1 MVCGSEYGRDCD
13 MAAGRAKPKMRTIDI
28 HNHPNWQGH
37 DTDALVA
44 DMDRNRIAQTWLLS
58 WEMPAEEFEAA
69 PHYYDRL
76 DPRAAASPREAGLP
90 LWMVVEGMQRHPG
103 RLIGGWAPDPRD
115 RHARARL
122 QAAVALHG
130 IRVYGELK
138 CRMRYD
144 SPDAISMFRFCA
156 ALRLP
161 VLFHL
166 EAPAYRLRRQSA
178 APYPWTEWYG
188 GEIGVVDT
196 MCRLCPDT
204 RFIGHG
210 PGFWRE
216 LSADD
221 GESDQPY
228 PDGPVGEGGALPRL
242 LRTHANLYA
251 DLSAGSGGNA
261 LKRDRPHARRFLDE
275 FQDRVM
281 FGRDT
286 FNCDLYDILVG
297 LRLPQKIM
305 RKILYG
311 NAGKILG

>member
-58 WEMPAEEFEAA
+58 WEMPA
-69 PHYYDRL
+69 Y
-76 DPRAAASPREAGLP
+76 
-90 LWMVVEGMQRHPG
+90 
-103 RLIGGWAPDPRD
+103 
-115 RHARARL
+115 
-122 QAAVALHG
+122 
-130 IRVYGELK
+130 
-138 CRMRYD
+138 
-144 SPDAISMFRFCA
+144 
-156 ALRLP
+156 
-161 VLFHL
+161 
-166 EAPAYRLRRQSA
+166 
-178 APYPWTEWYG
+178 
-188 GEIGVVDT
+188 
-196 MCRLCPDT
+196 
-204 RFIGHG
+204 
-210 PGFWRE
+210 
-216 LSADD
+216 
-221 GESDQPY
+221 
-228 PDGPVGEGGALPRL
+228 
-242 LRTHANLYA
+242 
-251 DLSAGSGGNA
+251 
-261 LKRDRPHARRFLDE
+261 E